1 MCGAGD
7 AWKPWLKFSN
17 QLLDVLVYKLA
28 RWFAKQ
34 TASVM
39 NGVIVLELF
48 WQALFSIKRK
58 TKHFSQFFT
67 LLFEKVLD
75 SKHFAFG

>member
-1 MCGAGD
+1 VALGMHGNLG
-7 AWKPWLKFSN
+7 SN
-17 QLLDVLVYKLA
+17 SLTNYLMFWCKLA

-75 SKHFAFG
+75 SQHFAFG